1 MKRPS
6 KLLAVLV
13 AICAAIWII
22 AAIHPLDRQAWVL
35 ENILLVIFAGGLAL
49 TYRRLRF
56 SNASWVLLAA
66 FVILHT
72 IGAHYTYEK
81 MPLGIWAKD
90 FFHLSRNH
98 YDRFAHG
105 AFGFLLAFPIREL
118 LLRCSGIRRGAWSF
132 ALPIAIILAA
142 SGCFEIIESIVA
154 EIVAPGKGVQW
165 LGGQG
170 DEWDA
175 QNDMVSALVGSL
187 LMMGIVAVL
196 KWKRSGLPL
205 SPVGGDARA
214 YASPARTGSEGRAVG
229 LGEAD
234 AERNTFAH
242 STGRDIGKHFLP
254 IAVACYVAFWIA
266 LAIHPLDRGDWL
278 LENLLIFISVTVL
291 ALTYR
296 KFRFSNF
303 SYALILIFLAFHTTG
318 AHYTYAKVPAGFWL
332 QSWLHLNRNHYD
344 RVIHFSF
351 GFLLLYPMRELLV
364 RSAAHARKQWAT
376 WLAVA
381 ALAALSSFFEIIEAV
396 IAQIVAPDLGAA
408 YLGTQGDIWDAQKD
422 MAAAFVGALIAALAL
437 TAARTRRK
445 IDSQ

>member
-1 MKRPS
+1 LNQS
-6 KLLAVLV
+6 NKLVVALI

-22 AAIHPLDRQAWVL
+22 AAINPLHRQAWVL
-35 ENILLVIFAGGLAL
+35 ENILLVVFVGGLAL
-49 TYRRLRF
+49 THRCLQL
-56 SNASWVLLAA
+56 SNASWILLAA

-72 IGAHYTYEK
+72 IGTHYTYEK

-105 AFGFLLAFPIREL
+105 AFGFLLAYPIREL
-118 LLRCSGIRRGAWSF
+118 LLRFSGLRRGVWSL
-132 ALPIAIILAA
+132 ALPVAIILAI

-154 EIVAPGKGVQW
+154 EIVAPGRGVAW

-175 QNDMVSALVGSL
+175 QNDMVSALAGSL
-187 LMMGIVAVL
+187 LMMGVAAL
-196 KWKRSGLPL
+196 LQWKKALPHLSPLPQGQAGAKRS
-205 SPVGGDARA
+205 AR
-214 YASPARTGSEGRAVG
+214 
-229 LGEAD
+229 
-234 AERNTFAH
+234 
-242 STGRDIGKHFLP
+242 HFLP
-254 IAVACYVAFWIA
+254 IAVACYVGFWIV
-266 LAIHPLDRGDWL
+266 LAIHPLDRSDWL

-291 ALTYR
+291 AFTYR

-303 SYALILIFLAFHTTG
+303 SYALILIFLAFHTIG

-332 QSWLHLNRNHYD
+332 QNWLHLNRNHYD

-364 RSAAHARKQWAT
+364 RSARAQPQWAI

-396 IAQIVAPDLGAA
+396 VAQIVRPDLGAA

-422 MAAAFVGALIAALAL
+422 MGAAFVGAVITALAL
-437 TAARTRRK
+437 VLLHRTSAERCAG
-445 IDSQ
+445 